1 MKEITVNV
9 IDRIHNIADKIEFL
23 KEMSTL
29 KDFSVSGQAVGGLY
43 RILDD
48 IAEDLKAIR
57 AEID

>member
-1 MKEITVNV
+1 MKEIAVSV

-29 KDFSVSGQAVGGLY
+29 KDFSVSGQAAGGLC

-48 IAEDLKAIR
+48 IAEGLKAIR
-57 AEID
+57 AEIG

>member
-1 MKEITVNV
+1 MKEIAVSV

-23 KEMSTL
+23 KQMSTL
-29 KDFSVSGQAVGGLY
+29 KDFSVSGQAAGGLY